1 MLIMS
6 GAKYLLLFLIIYI
19 ILSIAQLQYEV
30 GAL

>member
-1 MLIMS
+1 MS
-6 GAKYLLLFLIIYI
+6 GAKYLLLFLIIFI